1 MTHNVADQLRR
12 LAARR
17 ELIRAA
23 EQGYITELRCA
34 MPVCFYPD
42 TKPTPGYYPAPN
54 ADCEGR
60 GQFESNDGQHP
71 WGPSA
76 DHFPLLECQGGR
88 LTPENT
94 RLAHKLCN
102 SEDYWRNPIH
112 VGERARRI
120 VKPAGDHL
128 EKVAANV
135 AEDLVQWAAG
145 MRRWA
150 VTLEPENA
158 GAPAP
163 RYRGSHG
170 AAPLRILPYMWG
182 RCGAKT

>member
-1 MTHNVADQLRR
+1 MTLTVTDQLRR
-12 LAARR
+12 LAACR
-17 ELIRAA
+17 ELVRAA
-23 EQGYITELRCA
+23 ERGYITELRCA

-42 TKPTPGYYPAPN
+42 TKPAPGHYPAPN
-54 ADCEGR
+54 AVYEGR
-60 GQFESNDGQHP
+60 GHFENNDGQHP

-76 DHFPLLECQGGR
+76 DHFPLLGCQGGR
-88 LTPENT
+88 LSPENT

-112 VGERARRI
+112 AEERAKHA

-128 EKVAANV
+128 KKVTGNM

-150 VTLEPENA
+150 DTLEPEM
-158 GAPAP
+158 
-163 RYRGSHG
+163 RERQLRGIEAHM
-170 AAPLRILPYMWG
+170 ARH
-182 RCGAKT
+182 R